1 MQAVCRVNH
10 PAAGDG
16 SKRLAAGDA
25 KPAPAFH
32 KSSAVV
38 TTAMGQVTSAVQSSC
53 ERQGFWAHHT
63 SGCGVACAQLNLAG
77 TFVLA
82 IAIGRRVA
90 QLSREPPAA
99 GRGVRAR

>member
-53 ERQGFWAHHT
+53 ESRGFGRITRAAVVWRALNSTWPAH
-63 SGCGVACAQLNLAG
+63 SYWRLRLGGAWP
-77 TFVLA
+77 
-82 IAIGRRVA
+82 
-90 QLSREPPAA
+90 S
-99 GRGVRAR
+99 